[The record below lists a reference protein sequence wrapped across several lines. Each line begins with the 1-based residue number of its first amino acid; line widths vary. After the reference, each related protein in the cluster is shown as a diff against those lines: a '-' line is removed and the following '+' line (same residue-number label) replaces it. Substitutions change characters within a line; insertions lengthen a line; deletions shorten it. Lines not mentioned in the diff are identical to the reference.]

1 MFRIH
6 FPLKA
11 LSVGVLSTVIFMTF
25 GLALAA
31 DVSFTWTG
39 HPSTH
44 PSSPSAG
51 SFAATSNPASG
62 GNRYHWAWDQWTW
75 WSSSTKS
82 WILANNGGGRYQEAL
97 VFHLFKPNSGGD
109 ACGLGMETNSAWY
122 WTNLPVPGIQTKAT
136 CWLGSPINEIRIKIG
151 DPSLLLTGSSN
162 QYYAQTKF
170 KDWSPYEE
178 AEVTNDSYW
187 VDTWFGSGSGE
198 YFGKLCLHSS
208 GLATAP
214 SSGLC

>member
-1 MFRIH
+1 MRTH
-6 FPLKA
+6 RVLLKVA
-11 LSVGVLSTVIFMTF
+11 ITSSLMVSLLAVGI
-25 GLALAA
+25 ALAS

-39 HPSTH
+39 HPATYS
-44 PSSPSAG
+44 SSPSAG

-75 WSSSTKS
+75 WDSATKA
-82 WILANNGGGRYQEAL
+82 WILANQGSTKRYQEAL
-97 VFHLFKPNSGGD
+97 VFHVFKPNSNN
-109 ACGLGMETNSAWY
+109 ACGLGMETNSAWF
-122 WTNLPVPGIQTKAT
+122 WTNLPAPGIQTKAT
-136 CWLGSPINEIRIKIG
+136 CWPVPINEIRIKIG

-187 VDTWFGSGSGE
+187 VDTWFGTGSGE